1 MKRVSWFVVL
11 TLLLGGT
18 WFCSGTWAQ
27 QPGQIEV
34 GSQSF
39 RPHATTTTDQAIP
52 GGHQQSQ
59 LKVTLELNGLI
70 KQLRNAKVD
79 PAKQA
84 AMKSIRQL
92 LERAFDRDISRREDQ
107 VSEIESR
114 VRMLREQ
121 IEKRKKAKDDIVSLE
136 LKTILNE
143 AEGLGFPGLN
153 DADNTPPLTSPN
165 TLSNQAEI
173 NPQNRM
179 RRMMAEPAVRPPT
192 E

>member
-1 MKRVSWFVVL
+1 MKKASWFVGL
-11 TLLLGGT
+11 TLLLGSAGLN
-18 WFCSGTWAQ
+18 SGTWAQ
-27 QPGQIEV
+27 QPGQIQV
-34 GSQSF
+34 GSQNF
-39 RPHATTTTDQAIP
+39 RPHATTATDQALP
-52 GGHQQSQ
+52 GGRQQSQ

-70 KQLRNAKVD
+70 KQLRDAKVD

-84 AMKSIRQL
+84 AMKSIKQL

-153 DADNTPPLTSPN
+153 DAGNTPPLTSPN
-165 TLSNQAEI
+165 TLSNHAEI
-173 NPQNRM
+173 NFQSRM
-179 RRMMAEPAVRPPT
+179 RGMMAQPAVTPPK
-192 E
+192 